1 MQALAAKFSGASRR
15 ILRFFRSAFQGRSTD
30 SQAFAEP
37 FVVASTDF
45 QIPAAILGCV
55 MTNMV
60 DGTQEI
66 ERSDDQL
73 MEAVVNRESEALECI
88 YMRYESLLRTVI
100 LGVIRDESE
109 VDDILHDVLLQVWEQ
124 GDRYNPNERGL
135 RGLLVTLARRR
146 ALDRLRRRAAYRRA
160 TESLKGDVDNPL
172 TNEITTTSNQLEN
185 SDLSALLTR
194 VIQLLP
200 EAQKE
205 VINLTFFKG
214 MSQREIATQRHISL
228 GTVKTR
234 LHLAQRKLHN
244 FLLPLQNKI

>member
-1 MQALAAKFSGASRR
+1 MFLD
-15 ILRFFRSAFQGRSTD
+15 LPFRETNTD
-30 SQAFAEP
+30 PQAFAEAF
-37 FVVASTDF
+37 FVDSTDF
-45 QIPAAILGCV
+45 QTPGEILDCE
-55 MTNMV
+55 MTNV
-60 DGTQEI
+60 IDGAQEI

-73 MEAVVNRESEALECI
+73 MEAVVHRESEALECI
-88 YMRYESLLRTVI
+88 YLRYESLLRTVI

-160 TESLKGDVDNPL
+160 TESLKSDVDNPL

-185 SDLSALLTR
+185 SDLSALLRR

-200 EAQKE
+200 DAQKE